1 MNIKNIDMDKID
13 WKIISSVGEAKE
25 LSDDELM
32 KIKFE
37 NKETTETLEKKDNT
51 VAKNVLESMDSFKNE
66 HSVIKKNQDN
76 NLEIDLLKKQKIEE
90 EAAIMQMYGTDNFNI
105 EDTYLKNYN
114 LKKDIQ
120 KLEKTRNDLI
130 NINQSLNKEGEIL
143 KDNINNLNKK
153 YEIIK
158 NNFNKLS
165 IDLFNLNN
173 TFLSMQND
181 LNSI

>member
-1 MNIKNIDMDKID
+1 MNVNNLDMDKID
-13 WKIISSVGEAKE
+13 WKIISSVEEAKE
-25 LSDDELM
+25 LSNDELM

-37 NKETTETLEKKDNT
+37 NKETTESLEKKDNT
-51 VAKNVLESMDSFKNE
+51 IANIVLDPMDSFKND
-66 HSVIKKNQDN
+66 HNVIKKNQDN
-76 NLEIDLLKKQKIEE
+76 NLEIDLLKKQKNEE

-105 EDTYLKNYN
+105 EDTYLKNNN

-130 NINQSLNKEGEIL
+130 NINHSLNKEEEIL

-158 NNFNKLS
+158 NNFISYIYSSL
-165 IDLFNLNN
+165 D
-173 TFLSMQND
+173 TND
-181 LNSI
+181 LSYCKK